1 MDPGMC
7 PECGTVCADVGPLK
21 PGVGYGRAVKMAIAI
36 GVLPLPWAVLTVI
49 LTRVAYARMNAGMIP
64 GTPYPNNALIAIN
77 RWVEVGYV
85 GVLPVLM
92 VGFAGAII
100 AVEIRRRRGSLD
112 PLLAILPIV
121 IPLGALCW
129 VTGLFGIAIALWN
142 E

>member
-21 PGVGYGRAVKMAIAI
+21 PGVGYGRAIKMAIVI

-49 LTRVAYARMNAGMIP
+49 LTRVAYGRMTSGMIP
-64 GTPYPNNALIAIN
+64 GDYRFNDAWATAN

-100 AVEIRRRRGSLD
+100 AAEIRRRHGSLG
-112 PLLAILPIV
+112 PLLAVLPIV
-121 IPLGALCW
+121 IPLGAVCW
-129 VTGLFGIAIALWN
+129 AIGWVGLVVTIWN